1 MIVVLDDTL
10 KIGEVTEKMKDWSK
24 KSVINDLFRKS
35 KGKGYNKQIDVALED
50 ASTHG
55 EPMFHTLGFVGLLSE
70 AYSAHLPVVV
80 APHDFWFIA
89 NTELAAIVAK
99 NPEQFRHVF
108 TASESGK
115 ETLMIPTGDVTRI
128 DYMLLAD
135 MLEKKIPNREIS
147 ELLIPGLTTIDAS
160 VFHALCATLAD
171 TCQHYY
177 NYMTFCCGIPKIKVR
192 GEESDYRLLAAASRR
207 LAEIFEFSE
216 DAVIYYDRIA
226 GLFDRMADSFTSDDP
241 ATFWRDIFSQ
251 RNVGSGGEKE
261 IDGWISDFF
270 TDRPSKL
277 ESYETSIAAVPYQ
290 NLETQNEYLSLV
302 GAFTAFQ
309 DSEGFWRVN
318 FQEAVFQK
326 VDKKDETPVETGYSF
341 DRKTGEKTIHYSD
354 GSKKVEKIDQ
364 PLNKDQEIGKKAA
377 AVPPLT
383 WTLRELPSVAVGFQ
397 QVRGV
402 KVDDS
407 VDAAVAFAM
416 EALMVKEDNG
426 SK

>member
-10 KIGEVTEKMKDWSK
+10 KIGEVTEKMKEWSK
-24 KSVINDLFRKS
+24 KSVIKDLFRKS

-50 ASTHG
+50 TSTHG

-99 NPEQFRHVF
+99 NPDQFRHVF
-108 TASESGK
+108 TANESGK
-115 ETLMIPTGDVTRI
+115 ETLMVPTGDVTRI

-135 MLEKKIPNREIS
+135 MLEQKIPNREIS

-216 DAVIYYDRIA
+216 DAVIYYDRISSRNETLEAVERRKLTA
-226 GLFDRMADSFTSDDP
+226 GLAISSRIVLRNWKATKHPSRRFRIRTWRLRM
-241 ATFWRDIFSQ
+241 
-251 RNVGSGGEKE
+251 
-261 IDGWISDFF
+261 
-270 TDRPSKL
+270 
-277 ESYETSIAAVPYQ
+277 SI
-290 NLETQNEYLSLV
+290 
-302 GAFTAFQ
+302 
-309 DSEGFWRVN
+309 
-318 FQEAVFQK
+318 
-326 VDKKDETPVETGYSF
+326 
-341 DRKTGEKTIHYSD
+341 
-354 GSKKVEKIDQ
+354 
-364 PLNKDQEIGKKAA
+364 
-377 AVPPLT
+377 
-383 WTLRELPSVAVGFQ
+383 
-397 QVRGV
+397 
-402 KVDDS
+402 
-407 VDAAVAFAM
+407 
-416 EALMVKEDNG
+416 
-426 SK
+426 

>member
-10 KIGEVTEKMKDWSK
+10 EIGEVTEKMKDWSK

-50 ASTHG
+50 ASARG
-55 EPMFHTLGFVGLLSE
+55 KSMFHTLGFVGLLSE
-70 AYSAHLPVVV
+70 AYSTHLPVVV

-108 TASESGK
+108 TANASGK

-302 GAFTAFQ
+302 GAFTALQ

-326 VDKKDETPVETGYSF
+326 VDKKDETPVETSTRF
-341 DRKTGEKTIHYSD
+341 DWKAGEKTIHYSD

-377 AVPPLT
+377 EVPQWVLY
-383 WTLRELPSVAVGFQ
+383 EAPSVAVGFQ

-402 KVDDS
+402 KANDS